1 MSVSELLLIRHG
13 ESLGNVAAA
22 RAHDSG
28 AHEID
33 VPTRDAD
40 VELSPLGRR
49 QAAASG
55 AALADLAEA
64 ALPQVLVVS
73 PYRRA
78 RQTAQLACTHAGL
91 ELPERVDERLR
102 DRELGVLDRLTFA
115 GVAARFPDEA
125 ERRRWH
131 GKFYHRPPGGES
143 WADVA
148 LRLRAWLADVDRD
161 FHAAR
166 LLVVSHDVVIALLRY
181 VCEGLDEQQVLD
193 LARDTPLQNASLSR
207 MVREVDGSWRLVTY
221 DEVSH
226 LRDLAPSDTDAATDV
241 TADTASTAS
250 TATTDTEGHA

>member
-1 MSVSELLLIRHG
+1 MDRGGVPSPNVFEMSVSELLLVRHG
-13 ESLGNVAAA
+13 ESQGNLAAA
-22 RAHDSG
+22 RAQDDG

-33 VPTRDAD
+33 VRERDAD
-40 VELSPLGRR
+40 VDLSPLGRR
-49 QAAASG
+49 QATAAG
-55 AALADLAEA
+55 VALADLAED

-78 RQTAQLACTHAGL
+78 RETAALACGEAGL
-91 ELPERVDERLR
+91 DLPTQVDERLR
-102 DRELGVLDRLTFA
+102 DRELGVFDRLTFA
-115 GVAARFPDEA
+115 GVEARFPEEA

-143 WADVA
+143 WADVV

-193 LARDTPLQNASLSR
+193 LARETPLQNASLSR
-207 MVREVDGSWRLVTY
+207 MVREVDGSWRLVAY

-226 LRDLAPSDTDAATDV
+226 LRELEP
-241 TADTASTAS
+241 ADSGDGKETS
-250 TATTDTEGHA
+250 